1 MNVTDEV
8 IQQNPEFS
16 RLLNSLSQHI
26 NSDGTSVQAQK
37 DLQQVSVP
45 NLILEYPELEL
56 EFRINLS
63 VYINYQTRNMT
74 KKLPQI
80 ECYYS

>member
-8 IQQNPEFS
+8 VQQNPEFS
-16 RLLNSLSQHI
+16 RLLNLLSQHI

-45 NLILEYPELEL
+45 NLILEYSELEL

-63 VYINYQTRNMT
+63 VYINYQARNMT
-74 KKLPQI
+74 KKLQQI